1 MIKDDVVIV
10 AGNVLSVSSDVV
22 DPWRKD
28 VIGSLLFSRLYAN
41 SQADRFAEAQQWYK
55 DYDDALGRLKWEL
68 RASKS
73 NDFEPVDGSVIV
85 LKDLIST
92 HLVDA
97 PSSAQAEQFERL
109 MHSIELASNAEMLA
123 AQVGEHAVV
132 KVAVDDIHEASC
144 LALQLSL
151 VGQGPILCSV
161 FVRFDTTQ
169 EVDFDFFNQD
179 FMSEHIAGK
188 VSVDVSLRVLNKV
201 SYEKSRMR
209 EMIASKLPEAGGSQ
223 MLELS

>member
-1 MIKDDVVIV
+1 MIKDDVVVV

-22 DPWRKD
+22 DPWKKA
-28 VIGSLLFSRLYAN
+28 VISSLLFSRLYAN
-41 SQADRFAEAQQWYK
+41 SQADRFAQAQQWYK

-68 RASKS
+68 RANKS

-85 LKDLIST
+85 VKDLIKT
-92 HLVDA
+92 QMVDVLG
-97 PSSAQAEQFERL
+97 SAQAEQFERL
-109 MHSIELASNAEMLA
+109 MRSIELASSAEMLA

-132 KVAVDDIHEASC
+132 KVAVNEIHEASC

-151 VGQGPILCSV
+151 VGQGPVVCSV

-169 EVDFDFFNQD
+169 EVDFDFFNQN
-179 FMSEHIAGK
+179 FMSEHIVGK
-188 VSVDVSLRVLNKV
+188 VSVDVSQRVLNKV

-209 EMIASKLPEAGGSQ
+209 EMITSKLPEAG
-223 MLELS
+223 ELADA

>member
-55 DYDDALGRLKWEL
+55 DYNDALGRLKWEL
-68 RASKS
+68 RTGRS

-85 LKDLIST
+85 VKDLIREKLVEVLNST
-92 HLVDA
+92 
-97 PSSAQAEQFERL
+97 QAELFERL
-109 MHSIELASNAEMLA
+109 IRSIELASSAQMLA
-123 AQVGEHAVV
+123 AQVEEHAVV
-132 KVAVDDIHEASC
+132 KVVVDGIHEVSC
-144 LALQLSL
+144 FALQLSL
-151 VGQGPILCSV
+151 VGQGPVVCSV

-169 EVDFDFFNQD
+169 EVGCEFFKQN
-179 FMSEHIAGK
+179 FMSEHIVGK
-188 VSVDVSLRVLNKV
+188 ISVDVSQRVLNKV
-201 SYEKSRMR
+201 TFEKSRMR
-209 EMIASKLPEAGGSQ
+209 EMIASKLSEAGSIADA
-223 MLELS
+223 